1 MPDLVLVRATPT
13 TPKKITPIQGIW
25 DLPKSCN
32 SKKKMFNS
40 NKSQK
45 YKLVMV
51 DPQHLFSQTSG
62 KYLLRLLRRHSKS
75 PCKTFFCCQSSKGA
89 AGTSYAPGQQS
100 ADVDQINAR
109 RTHSFPFDSPST
121 IGGADEAGATIVGA
135 DQAGAAIPGPSP
147 SHRRQGRTQRGGK
160 VGHGPPSIFMIFYI
174 SCFYCLVYLKMKI

>member
-1 MPDLVLVRATPT
+1 
-13 TPKKITPIQGIW
+13 
-25 DLPKSCN
+25 
-32 SKKKMFNS
+32 
-40 NKSQK
+40 
-45 YKLVMV
+45 MV

-121 IGGADEAGATIVGA
+121 IGGADEAGATIVGV
-135 DQAGAAIPGPSP
+135 DQAGAAIAGPSP
-147 SHRRQGRTQRGGK
+147 SHRSCTRKWSSCTGTGK
-160 VGHGPPSIFMIFYI
+160 QVSESQNVNHYGLPFLSRRRRKNTMCNH
-174 SCFYCLVYLKMKI
+174 L